1 MVKFLRRSAAG
12 GHSLVIEELGPDF
25 LDSLKAEGFEE
36 VDDDAFVGAVLR
48 KFEILQTREKKI
60 KLLKNLA
67 PLSEPWVL
75 GVFLA
80 LLGDSSEDIRVMAA
94 RELSCREDCPL
105 ERLAE
110 RLQQPPW
117 YVKSAILHVLSARK
131 DRNAVAAIRGVI
143 GDPNVDVRRAAA
155 VALGEIGGP
164 ESRALLV
171 RLTKDKNPVVRT
183 AAAEAL
189 DKIVE
194 LKFL

>member
-1 MVKFLRRSAAG
+1 VVKFLRRSPAG
-12 GHSLVIEELGPDF
+12 EHSLIIEEFGPDF
-25 LDSLKAEGFEE
+25 FDSLKARGVEE
-36 VDDDAFVGAVLR
+36 VDDDVLVEAILK

-67 PLSEPWVL
+67 PLSESWVWR
-75 GVFLA
+75 VFLD
-80 LLGDSSEDIRVMAA
+80 LLGDSSEDIRDMAS

-105 ERLAE
+105 ERLTE
-110 RLQQPPW
+110 RLRQPPW
-117 YVKSAILHVLSARK
+117 YVKSAILRVLSAKK
-131 DRNAVAAIRGVI
+131 DRHAVAAIREVT

-155 VALGEIGGP
+155 IALGEIGGP
-164 ESRALLV
+164 EARALLV
-171 RLTKDKNPVVRT
+171 RLFKDKNSVVRT